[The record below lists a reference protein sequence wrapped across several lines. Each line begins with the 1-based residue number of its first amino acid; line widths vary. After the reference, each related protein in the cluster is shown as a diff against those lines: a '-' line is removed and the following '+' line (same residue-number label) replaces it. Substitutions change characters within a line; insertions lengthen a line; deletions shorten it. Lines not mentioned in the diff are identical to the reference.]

1 MTSAAAE
8 PKRPPPLAGIKVID
22 LTQVYN
28 GPYATYL
35 MARNGAEVIKIEPPG
50 GEHLRKR
57 AGGSPLP
64 FAMLNGNKRSMVLDL
79 KTPKAIAAVLKLAET
94 ADVVVEN
101 FTPGVMARL
110 GLGYEVLRARNPRL
124 IYACSSGYGID
135 GPYRDYPAM
144 DLSIQAMS
152 GIMGVTGFPDG
163 PPVKSGSTAC
173 DFIAGTHV
181 YGAVMTALFERER
194 SGLGQMVEIAMLEA
208 AYFTLTSNLGALFSE
223 GGGPPMGRTGNRHG
237 GMSICPYNVYPA
249 SDGFIAILCSNDKHF
264 ASLMRALEMPELG
277 DDPHY
282 ALNKHRVADMDKI
295 DALIAARTVQF
306 DKAELFAR
314 IMRHHVPSA
323 PVRALREVIDDP
335 HLHARGALKWL
346 DHPEHGRIVLAES
359 PLRMHGNEQP
369 PYRPSVALGSDTD
382 AILQEL

>member
-1 MTSAAAE
+1 MSDPTT
-8 PKRPPPLAGIKVID
+8 PRRRPPLEGIRVID

-28 GPYATYL
+28 GPYATYM

-57 AGGSPLP
+57 AGGSALP

-79 KTPKAIAAVLKLAET
+79 KTPEAVAAVIKLAET
-94 ADVVVEN
+94 ADVIVEN

-110 GLGYEVLRARNPRL
+110 GLGCDVLRARNPRL

-152 GIMGVTGFPDG
+152 GIMANTGFPDG

-181 YGAVMTALFERER
+181 YAAVMTALFERER

-208 AYFTLTSNLGALFSE
+208 AYFTLTSNLGAMFRE
-223 GGGPPMGRTGNRHG
+223 GGGGEIGRTGNRHG
-237 GMSICPYNVYPA
+237 GMSISPYNVYPA
-249 SDGFIAILCSNDKHF
+249 ADGFVAILCSNDKHF
-264 ASLMRALEMPELG
+264 ASLLRALEMDGLAAETRF
-277 DDPHY
+277 
-282 ALNKHRVADMDKI
+282 ALNKNRVAEMDHI
-295 DALIAARTVQF
+295 DATIGARTAHF
-306 DKAELFAR
+306 TKAELFAR
-314 IMRHHVPSA
+314 LMRYHIPSA
-323 PVRALREVIDDP
+323 PVRTLSEVVDDA
-335 HLHARGALKWL
+335 HLHARGALRWL
-346 DHPEHGRIVLAES
+346 DHPEHGRLVIAES
-359 PLRMHGNEQP
+359 PLRLHGNERAV
-369 PYRPSVALGSDTD
+369 YRESVPLGQDTQ
-382 AILQEL
+382 AILDSL

>member
-1 MTSAAAE
+1 MDTTSD
-8 PKRPPPLAGIKVID
+8 KRPPPLAGIKVID

-28 GPYATYL
+28 GPYATYM

-57 AGGSPLP
+57 AGGSALP

-79 KTPKAIAAVLKLAET
+79 KTPEAVAAVLKLAET
-94 ADVVVEN
+94 ADVLVEN

-110 GLGYEVLRARNPRL
+110 GMGWDVLRARNPRL

-144 DLSIQAMS
+144 DLSVQAMS
-152 GIMGVTGFPDG
+152 GIMGITGFPDQ
-163 PPVKSGSTAC
+163 PPVKAGATMC

-181 YGAVMTALFERER
+181 YAGVMTALFERTR

-208 AYFTLTSNLGALFSE
+208 VYFTLTSNLGTLF
-223 GGGPPMGRTGNRHG
+223 GPGAREIGRTGNRHG

-264 ASLMRALEMPELG
+264 ASLMRALELPELG
-277 DDPHY
+277 DDPRFQ
-282 ALNKHRVADMDKI
+282 LNKDRVAEMDFI
-295 DALIAARTVQF
+295 DATIAARTAQLT
-306 DKAELFAR
+306 KADLFAR
-314 IMRHHVPSA
+314 IMHHHVPSA
-323 PVRALREVIDDP
+323 PVRTLAEVVNDP
-335 HLHARGALKWL
+335 HLHERGALRWL
-346 DHPEHGRIVLAES
+346 DHPQHGRLVIAES
-359 PLRMHGNEQP
+359 PLRLHGNTRP
-369 PYRPSVALGSDTD
+369 DYVPSVPLGQDTQD
-382 AILQEL
+382 VLDTLG